1 MTPKTLQNEAMRLPT
16 KARAALAT
24 ALLSSLDTE
33 EPADIES
40 AWVVE
45 ADRRYKAH
53 KTGRVGGITA
63 EVAIREARKA
73 LR

>member
-1 MTPKTLQNEAMRLPT
+1 MTLNTLQNEAMRLPT
-16 KARAALAT
+16 KARAELAR

-33 EPADIES
+33 EPAEIES
-40 AWVVE
+40 AWVAE

-53 KTGRVGGITA
+53 KTSRVGGIAA